1 MSGIDDQIRKL
12 WEKLPEGSAFREAIE
27 RASGFW
33 KEITQGE
40 DPDYRPPEQTP
51 GRSDGSSN
59 PPPGDKRS
67 AGETNPA
74 LLRAKAPKDP
84 SPRRI

>member
-1 MSGIDDQIRKL
+1 MSGIDDQIKKL

-33 KEITQGE
+33 KEITHGE

-51 GRSDGSSN
+51 DRSDGSGT
-59 PPPGDKRS
+59 PPAGGKRS
-67 AGETNPA
+67 AGELNPA
-74 LLRAKAPKDP
+74 LFRTKPTEGP
-84 SPRRI
+84 STRRI